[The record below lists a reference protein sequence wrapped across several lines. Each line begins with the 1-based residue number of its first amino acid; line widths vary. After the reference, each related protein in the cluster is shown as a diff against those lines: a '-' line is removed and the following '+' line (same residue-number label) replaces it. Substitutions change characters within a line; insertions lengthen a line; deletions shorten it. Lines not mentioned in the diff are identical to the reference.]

1 MASPDSSPKVQLAE
15 LHGTVE
21 MEIVGGLQGEDV
33 ETVIPVG
40 IVDAAGKTD
49 AEMTDSADDTHMADE
64 ESETQII
71 TQPVITQQVS
81 HQGIPS

>member
-21 MEIVGGLQGEDV
+21 LEIVGGLQGEDV

-40 IVDAAGKTD
+40 TVDKAGKTD

-64 ESETQII
+64 GSETRII

-81 HQGIPS
+81 HQGILS